1 LNEKRKKLLEKISSL
16 VFTKRGNLK
25 ICCPLLAYL
34 PRPTVDFGIKLSCLQ
49 AFDQTDSKSFPG
61 KIQQSN
67 FAIEIIR
74 ASKQTKRR

>member
-1 LNEKRKKLLEKISSL
+1 MKNGEISSL
-16 VFTKRGNLK
+16 VFTKRSNLK
-25 ICCPLLAYL
+25 FCYPPLAYL
-34 PRPTVDFGIKLSCLQ
+34 RPTVDFGIKLSCLQ